1 MFFWRLNANKHTLF
15 SLSGL
20 FFPKYYLYC
29 LGQGS
34 DPTGSDSSNF
44 SSDIEKSKSLARPS
58 HLLPPSGY
66 IPPGIDLKIW
76 IRIRWIR
83 TFLDPIQ
90 VVFIM
95 SENNTQQKIHIFR
108 VSLSYWNLDKRY
120 IYRNNKLRI
129 RIWIWIQDSDK
140 KSWSASIAHSPLNHK
155 FDE

>member
-1 MFFWRLNANKHTLF
+1 M
-15 SLSGL
+15 
-20 FFPKYYLYC
+20 YC

-83 TFLDPIQ
+83 TFLDPDGSRWFLLCLKITPNKKYI
-90 VVFIM
+90 F
-95 SENNTQQKIHIFR
+95 SEFPC
-108 VSLSYWNLDKRY
+108 
-120 IYRNNKLRI
+120 RI
-129 RIWIWIQDSDK
+129 
-140 KSWSASIAHSPLNHK
+140 
-155 FDE
+155 ET